1 MSPIAY
7 LVIAVVVGL
16 VGIAVVVAMN
26 RTPRRPDFAMEAFR
40 REMQALAPPG
50 QADEPRPTSD
60 LSGVQRVG
68 PETEPEAQ

>member
-1 MSPIAY
+1 MSPVAY

-26 RTPRRPDFAMEAFR
+26 RTPRRPDFAMEEFR

-50 QADEPRPTSD
+50 SAGDRRPTPD
-60 LSGVQRVG
+60 GSGVNPIG
-68 PETEPEAQ
+68 PVTETEER

>member
-16 VGIAVVVAMN
+16 VGIAAVVAMN
-26 RTPRRPDFAMEAFR
+26 RTPRRPDFAMEEFR

-50 QADEPRPTSD
+50 QAEERRPSPD

-68 PETEPEAQ
+68 PTTEPEAQ